1 MILHRLE
8 VGGFRCFSS
17 KVALS
22 LDPEQINILHGKN
35 GSGKS
40 SLLWALIRGLLD
52 THRAGGKSVE
62 VLRPWGTDLGPTI
75 VVDFEHEG
83 KCYRMEK
90 NFLENR
96 CAHLSERQGNKL
108 KPVAHNEKA
117 EERVREIL
125 LSEAPTVGLTKPEKW
140 GLARALWCPQEHLLV
155 DGFAGRVLGN
165 IQELLGK
172 QSMHE
177 DAVALQN
184 RVEKLYLEYWTP
196 QGKPKGGKDA
206 PFWMKR
212 QGDLPKLEEA
222 LADSTRE
229 LEELQAAQE
238 MAQILHDERTK
249 TQSRLEESQNALSEL
264 QARVAE
270 FTPLLEK
277 CGKLKAQC
285 DAKRTEAG
293 ALDAVIKQIAAL
305 REKEECAAVRLAEL
319 DQAILES
326 SQKEEGLQRFFE
338 KAEQV
343 LESLERGDPQ
353 VSSFVQLLEEAEN
366 YNAGRNQ
373 LLETQNRLQHVS
385 QAAEEIREN
394 KEELS
399 GLAAPDDATLSTLNQ
414 LATKQVQLQAQLDG
428 ALLHVHLKP
437 SADRSVEILQ
447 GSPLGPHQLTAGGD
461 LHVSGSPSVELM
473 IEGFGLM
480 RVTGPASSA
489 ADLEQRL
496 AQVTRQIDE
505 TTTRFGT
512 TNLAELKNRN
522 KRAIVLETQVAVA
535 VKSQQQ
541 LLGGQTTETLRETIA
556 QLQQQTVATEER
568 QPSWKDAPPDVAAI
582 RQQLDGATQAFE
594 GRRSDATD
602 EWKRVQTEL
611 GNTRTARAANER
623 ERGQLSKLSGESHE
637 SLLRLRA
644 DGNSDVERMQRF
656 KTLSVEAVGLDE
668 RYKEELSHLQRLG
681 DDPRP
686 RLEQAKTQQ
695 ETAAQAFQKND
706 RALHEHRGTLKKLLD
721 RAPYERSARL
731 EEEIGEIRAEIGRDK
746 LRADALRLIRATISE
761 CEEQAT
767 AGVAGPISERASKLL
782 HRIAGVRMGS
792 ISLSDDLA
800 PLTVEPAEATDA
812 IDLEHLSGGEREQ
825 VYVAVRLALAELLTK
840 DAGRRE
846 LVVLDDVL
854 TFTDDERLKRVFT
867 ILEEM
872 RTHAQF
878 LILTCHPDRYK
889 PLKSANFI
897 DLQKTLVDAKRRETI
912 RSISETN
919 AVLTAPV
926 R

>member
-17 KVALS
+17 KVAFS

-62 VLRPWGTDLGPTI
+62 ALRPWGTDLGPTV

-83 KCYRMEK
+83 KCYRLEK

-96 CAHLSERQGNKL
+96 SAHLSEQQGNKL
-108 KPVAHNEKA
+108 KPLAHNEKA

-140 GLARALWCPQEHLLV
+140 GLARVLWCPQEHLFV

-172 QSMHE
+172 QAMNQ

-184 RVEKLYLEYWTP
+184 RIEKLYLEYWTS

-229 LEELQAAQE
+229 LEELHAAQE
-238 MAQILHDERTK
+238 AAQTFHDERAK
-249 TQSRLEESQNALSEL
+249 TQSRLEESQNAVAEL

-270 FTPLLEK
+270 FMPLVEK

-293 ALDAVIKQIAAL
+293 ALDGVIKQIAEL
-305 REKEECAAVRLAEL
+305 RGKEECTGVRLAEL
-319 DQAILES
+319 DQAIRDS
-326 SQKEEGLQRFFE
+326 SQKEDGLQRLFE
-338 KAEQV
+338 KVEEV
-343 LESLERGDPQ
+343 LKSLEGGDLQ
-353 VSSFVQLLEEAEN
+353 VSSLGQLLEEAEK
-366 YNAGRNQ
+366 YNAGRQQ
-373 LLETQNRLQHVS
+373 LFEMQSRLQQVL
-385 QAAEEIREN
+385 QAEEEIQRN
-394 KEELS
+394 KEDLS
-399 GLAAPDDATLSTLNQ
+399 GLVAPDDATLSTLDQ
-414 LATKQVQLQAQLDG
+414 LATKRVQLQTQLDG

-437 SADRSVEILQ
+437 STDRSMEILQ
-447 GSPLGPHQLTAGGD
+447 GFPLGTHQLTVGGD
-461 LHVSGSPSVELM
+461 VHVSGSPVIELM

-480 RVTGPASSA
+480 EVTGPASSA
-489 ADLEQRL
+489 AELEQRL
-496 AQVTRQIDE
+496 AQVTRQIGE
-505 TTTRFGT
+505 TTARFGT
-512 TNLAELKNRN
+512 ANVAELK
-522 KRAIVLETQVAVA
+522 KRHQRAVVLEAQTTGV
-535 VKSQQQ
+535 VKARQQ
-541 LLGGQTTETLRETIA
+541 LLGGQTTETLQEAIA
-556 QLQQQTVATEER
+556 QLRQQTATTEESH
-568 QPSWKDAPPDVAAI
+568 PSWKDGPPDVAAI
-582 RQQLDGATQAFE
+582 RQQLEGATQTFQQ
-594 GRRSDATD
+594 RRSEARD
-602 EWKRVQTEL
+602 EWKRLQTEL
-611 GNTRTARAANER
+611 GTARTARAANER
-623 ERGQLSKLSGESHE
+623 ERGQLSKQSGEGRE

-644 DGNSDVERMQRF
+644 DGLSDVERLQRF
-656 KTLSVEAVGLDE
+656 KDLSVEAVGLDE
-668 RYKEELSHLQRLG
+668 RYKEEVSHLQRLG
-681 DDPRP
+681 GDPRP
-686 RLEQAKTQQ
+686 ILEQAQKQQ
-695 ETAAQAFQKND
+695 ETATQAFQKND

-721 RAPYERSARL
+721 RAPYERSAHL
-731 EEEIGEIRAEIGRDK
+731 EEEIGEIREEIGRDK
-746 LRADALRLIRATISE
+746 LRADALRLIRETISK
-761 CEEQAT
+761 CEEEAT

-792 ISLSDDLA
+792 ISLSDELA
-800 PLTVEPAEATDA
+800 PWAVEPAEAEGA
-812 IDLEHLSGGEREQ
+812 IDLEDLSGGEREQ

-854 TFTDDERLKRVFT
+854 TFTDDERLKRVLT

-889 PLKSANFI
+889 PLKGANFI
-897 DLQKTLVDAKRRETI
+897 DVQQLRR
-912 RSISETN
+912 
-919 AVLTAPV
+919 
-926 R
+926 